1 MDTDRDKGWGNLRRS
16 MDNYNLHMD
25 TDTGNWNCSCRDTD
39 TGTDRGSSNLLDTDR
54 YKCKSLHTE
63 YNSTGCYK
71 ASDTGMS
78 TDIRNPGRRCKR
90 CTASLKLKEPEPI
103 S

>member
-25 TDTGNWNCSCRDTD
+25 TDTGNWKSSCRDTD
-39 TGTDRGSSNLLDTDR
+39 IGTDKGSCNPLDTDR
-54 YKCKSLHTE
+54 DRDKCKSLHTE

-78 TDIRNPGRRCKR
+78 TDIRNPGRRCRR
-90 CTASLKLKEPEPI
+90 CRAS
-103 S
+103 